1 MRKIGSLPNQQ
12 QANRFCDYLLTTQIS
27 ATAEQE
33 QNGDETQFH
42 IWVKDEDRLDE
53 AAAALQKFRASPDS
67 REFDAGDQAK
77 QIREEQARAARRH
90 KKLHRK
96 MPAGGAAAYFASRPI
111 RCTIGIIVISTI
123 VSLVTS
129 FQQGAEL
136 DRKVINAAAQ
146 ARLTP
151 EEVQPS
157 EALSARVFRSL
168 SFVNYYHYVFSG
180 LEDGDR
186 DPLASIRRGQIWRVV
201 TPMFLHGDP
210 MHLVFNMMLFYFLG
224 GALERLQGF
233 GFMLALTLFCQ
244 VISAL
249 VQALMPE
256 AIGGTPIAIGASGA
270 GFGLFGYLWIRPLVV
285 PSYPLRMP
293 TINVVF
299 ILGFMI
305 IFMIPGFPMPIANG
319 AHVGGLLSGILV
331 AVTLPRSWHV

>member
-33 QNGDETQFH
+33 QHGNETQFH

-53 AAAALQKFRASPDS
+53 AVAALQKFRAAPDS

-77 QIREEQARAARRH
+77 KIREEQVRTARRH

-96 MPAGGAAAYFASRPI
+96 MPAGGASAYFANRTI
-111 RCTIGIIVISTI
+111 RCTIGIIVISTL
-123 VSLVTS
+123 VSLTTN
-129 FQQGAEL
+129 FQHGAAFDDNVL
-136 DRKVINAAAQ
+136 NKAAQ

-157 EALSARVFRSL
+157 DELSARIFRSL
-168 SFVNYYHYVFSG
+168 SFVNIYDYAFSQVEHG
-180 LEDGDR
+180 EP
-186 DPLASIRRGQIWRVV
+186 DPLASIRRGEVWRVV

-256 AIGGTPIAIGASGA
+256 AIGGSPIFIGASGA

-285 PSYPLRMP
+285 PSFPLRMP
-293 TINVVF
+293 MINIVF

-305 IFMIPGFPMPIANG
+305 MFMIPGFPMPIANG

-331 AVTLPRSWHV
+331 ATTLPRSWHV